1 MIDGPHLLVSH
12 DSAVGS
18 LGLACVVPL
27 KGVFFFRILAKI
39 YNYTVR
45 YYTTHDYV
53 FLNVSCTSAA
63 AAAAC
68 IYLTIVA
75 VLLALLLVV
84 IVCLV
89 TQCVLRFVASNFSV
103 VFCSFDHD
111 LFLLYT
117 PFRYYR
123 VYRLDLPMIRTHARS
138 VICGHERSQGGRHP
152 AALKLST
159 NTWCKYTAVIICGNE
174 TR

>member
-1 MIDGPHLLVSH
+1 MGLTLLVSH

-27 KGVFFFRILAKI
+27 KGVFFFRILSKI

-53 FLNVSCTSAA
+53 FVDVSCTSAA
-63 AAAAC
+63 AW
-68 IYLTIVA
+68 IFLTIVA

-89 TQCVLRFVASNFSV
+89 TQSMCSSV
-103 VFCSFDHD
+103 YC
-111 LFLLYT
+111 
-117 PFRYYR
+117 
-123 VYRLDLPMIRTHARS
+123 I
-138 VICGHERSQGGRHP
+138 
-152 AALKLST
+152 
-159 NTWCKYTAVIICGNE
+159 
-174 TR
+174 

>member
-1 MIDGPHLLVSH
+1 MGLTLLVSH

-63 AAAAC
+63 AAAC

-75 VLLALLLVV
+75 VLL
-84 IVCLV
+84 
-89 TQCVLRFVASNFSV
+89 
-103 VFCSFDHD
+103 
-111 LFLLYT
+111 
-117 PFRYYR
+117 
-123 VYRLDLPMIRTHARS
+123 
-138 VICGHERSQGGRHP
+138 
-152 AALKLST
+152 LSL
-159 NTWCKYTAVIICGNE
+159 IHI
-174 TR
+174 